1 MAPSSLIVEEAG
13 LCGPLLL
20 PPGALAALALP
31 PRRRPVK
38 LPLLPRLTLQVAVDL
53 QKDTC
58 TCGYVEKGFG
68 CDSQGP
74 DSKANEDILH

>member
-53 QKDTC
+53 QK
-58 TCGYVEKGFG
+58 
-68 CDSQGP
+68 
-74 DSKANEDILH
+74 

>member
-13 LCGPLLL
+13 LGGPLLL

-31 PRRRPVK
+31 PRRRSVK

-53 QKDTC
+53 RRTRKLS
-58 TCGYVEKGFG
+58 YVMLSERG
-68 CDSQGP
+68 
-74 DSKANEDILH
+74 SKCRVS